1 MSTRRYCIV
10 YFQAFSSIQVNSR
23 RLKCNSRCLISMISY
38 CIFFRDLSQI
48 RTNCQ
53 KKIESR
59 LKVDQ
64 IFSKYKLLSVSTL
77 QLLQNSRKYHN
88 NLELAVGAS
97 TRHLNLYFKY
107 LSSYLN
113 SQTCKLNREQ
123 SIKRAFYW
131 LIYSIHSVRCKAIR
145 RILMNSVNSAN
156 STIFSKYS
164 KLISSV

>member
-1 MSTRRYCIV
+1 MHCL
-10 YFQAFSSIQVNSR
+10 FSSIFEYSSKLEKIEVQLTMYN
-23 RLKCNSRCLISMISY
+23 LHDFLLH
-38 CIFFRDLSQI
+38 FFRDLSQI